1 MALGFIG
8 IIIFLVLLSY
18 VIREAVEQGV
28 FNVLKN
34 MINGKKMILIMK
46 NKKTQHIAEFF
57 PKLLTLSLLTL
68 SFLFLLVYF
77 CFK

>member
-8 IIIFLVLLSY
+8 AIIFLVLLSY

-68 SFLFLLVYF
+68 SFS
-77 CFK
+77 

>member
-1 MALGFIG
+1 MRIRIMALGFIG

-68 SFLFLLVYF
+68 SFS
-77 CFK
+77 

>member
-46 NKKTQHIAEFF
+46 DKKTQHIAEFF
-57 PKLLTLSLLTL
+57 PKLLTLS
-68 SFLFLLVYF
+68 FP
-77 CFK
+77 

>member
-68 SFLFLLVYF
+68 SFS
-77 CFK
+77 

>member
-1 MALGFIG
+1 MALRFIG

-68 SFLFLLVYF
+68 SFP
-77 CFK
+77 

>member
-28 FNVLKN
+28 FNALKN

-46 NKKTQHIAEFF
+46 DKKTQHIAEFF

-68 SFLFLLVYF
+68 SFS
-77 CFK
+77 

>member
-8 IIIFLVLLSY
+8 AIIFLVLLSY

-28 FNVLKN
+28 FNALKN

-46 NKKTQHIAEFF
+46 DKKTQHIAEFF
-57 PKLLTLSLLTL
+57 PKLLTLS
-68 SFLFLLVYF
+68 FP
-77 CFK
+77 

>member
-68 SFLFLLVYF
+68 SFP
-77 CFK
+77 

>member
-28 FNVLKN
+28 FNALKN

-46 NKKTQHIAEFF
+46 DKKTQHIAEFF

-68 SFLFLLVYF
+68 SFP
-77 CFK
+77 

>member
-8 IIIFLVLLSY
+8 TIIFLVLLSY

-68 SFLFLLVYF
+68 SFP
-77 CFK
+77 

>member
-8 IIIFLVLLSY
+8 IIFFLVLLSY

-68 SFLFLLVYF
+68 SFP
-77 CFK
+77 

>member
-1 MALGFIG
+1 MALGVIG
-8 IIIFLVLLSY
+8 SIIFLVLLSY

-28 FNVLKN
+28 VNALKN

-46 NKKTQHIAEFF
+46 DKKTQHIAEFF

-68 SFLFLLVYF
+68 SFP
-77 CFK
+77 

>member
-46 NKKTQHIAEFF
+46 DKKTQHIAEFF

-68 SFLFLLVYF
+68 SFP
-77 CFK
+77 

>member
-28 FNVLKN
+28 FNALKN

-46 NKKTQHIAEFF
+46 DKKTQHIAEFF
-57 PKLLTLSLLTL
+57 LKLLTLS
-68 SFLFLLVYF
+68 FP
-77 CFK
+77 

>member
-46 NKKTQHIAEFF
+46 DKK
-57 PKLLTLSLLTL
+57 LSNF
-68 SFLFLLVYF
+68 S
-77 CFK
+77 

>member
-18 VIREAVEQGV
+18 VIREAVELGV

-68 SFLFLLVYF
+68 SFP
-77 CFK
+77 

>member
-1 MALGFIG
+1 MRIRIMALGFIG
-8 IIIFLVLLSY
+8 AIIFLVLLSY

-28 FNVLKN
+28 FNALKKYDKW
-34 MINGKKMILIMK
+34 KKVIVIMK

-68 SFLFLLVYF
+68 SFS
-77 CFK
+77 

>member
-28 FNVLKN
+28 FNALKN

-68 SFLFLLVYF
+68 SFP
-77 CFK
+77 

>member
-1 MALGFIG
+1 MRIRIMALGFIG

-68 SFLFLLVYF
+68 SFP
-77 CFK
+77 

>member
-8 IIIFLVLLSY
+8 AIIFLVLLSY

-68 SFLFLLVYF
+68 SFP
-77 CFK
+77 

>member
-1 MALGFIG
+1 MRIRIMALGFIG

-28 FNVLKN
+28 FNALKN

-46 NKKTQHIAEFF
+46 DKKTQHIAEFF
-57 PKLLTLSLLTL
+57 PKLLTLS
-68 SFLFLLVYF
+68 FP
-77 CFK
+77 

>member
-18 VIREAVEQGV
+18 VIREVVEQGV

-68 SFLFLLVYF
+68 SFP
-77 CFK
+77 

>member
-1 MALGFIG
+1 MRIRIMALGFIG
-8 IIIFLVLLSY
+8 TIIFLVLLSY

-68 SFLFLLVYF
+68 SFP
-77 CFK
+77 

>member
-34 MINGKKMILIMK
+34 MINGKNMILIMK

-68 SFLFLLVYF
+68 SFP
-77 CFK
+77 

>member
-46 NKKTQHIAEFF
+46 NKKTQHIAEFENI
-57 PKLLTLSLLTL
+57 
-68 SFLFLLVYF
+68 
-77 CFK
+77 

>member
-57 PKLLTLSLLTL
+57 PKLLTLS
-68 SFLFLLVYF
+68 FP
-77 CFK
+77 

>member
-1 MALGFIG
+1 MRIRIMALGFIG

-28 FNVLKN
+28 FNALKN

-46 NKKTQHIAEFF
+46 DKKTQHIAEFF

-68 SFLFLLVYF
+68 SFP
-77 CFK
+77 

>member
-1 MALGFIG
+1 MRIRIMALGFIG

-28 FNVLKN
+28 FNALKN

-46 NKKTQHIAEFF
+46 DKKTQHIAEFF
-57 PKLLTLSLLTL
+57 PKLLILL
-68 SFLFLLVYF
+68 FP
-77 CFK
+77 

>member
-1 MALGFIG
+1 
-8 IIIFLVLLSY
+8 IFLVLLSY

-68 SFLFLLVYF
+68 SFP
-77 CFK
+77 

>member
-28 FNVLKN
+28 FNALKN

-46 NKKTQHIAEFF
+46 DKKTQHIAEFF
-57 PKLLTLSLLTL
+57 PKLLTLS
-68 SFLFLLVYF
+68 FP
-77 CFK
+77 